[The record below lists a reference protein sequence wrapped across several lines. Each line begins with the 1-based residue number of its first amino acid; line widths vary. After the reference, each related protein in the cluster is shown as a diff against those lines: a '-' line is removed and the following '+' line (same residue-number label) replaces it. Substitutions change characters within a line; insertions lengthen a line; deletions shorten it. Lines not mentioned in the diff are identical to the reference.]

1 MSDRETVHQGNV
13 FGQLFVWEMS
23 VWVTSIWGTTHRRT
37 VRWVTSIWGTTHRRT
52 VRQGHVRRGN
62 VHRGTVLEPHLG
74 YEKVLNVPPIAYR
87 VNLLNRFQL

>member
-23 VWVTSIWGTTHRRT
+23 V
-37 VRWVTSIWGTTHRRT
+37 WVTSIWGTTHRRT